1 MDSGLWMCV
10 CVSVCLAKQQ
20 GESRERE
27 RGRTREW
34 MNGHKVNSQHSTTNN
49 TTERG
54 KARKRARESIWR
66 QQEKKKKKK
75 KTGHKREKR
84 LWSVESQIQLQ
95 KRAKVKFGHTH
106 HNRLSTT
113 IRCFSSKRNLQKKKR
128 KERNLHAAVQ
138 CAKKK
143 KMNVTFSCTL
153 PFPFFPSFLPSFLW
167 FD

>member
-1 MDSGLWMCV
+1 MCLCV
-10 CVSVCLAKQQ
+10 CVLGKAARREQ
-20 GESRERE
+20 RERK
-27 RGRTREW
+27 RENKGMDEW
-34 MNGHKVNSQHSTTNN
+34 PQSELPALNNKQHH
-49 TTERG
+49 R
-54 KARKRARESIWR
+54 ARKGAQTCSRINLAPTG
-66 QQEKKKKKK
+66 KKKKQK

-143 KMNVTFSCTL
+143 KMNATFSCTL
-153 PFPFFPSFLPSFLW
+153 PFPFFPFLSSFFSLV
-167 FD
+167 